1 MINEY
6 GVNAVDDRGISI
18 LQWAAIKGNE
28 ELTHYLLKNG
38 ADLQHRDSN
47 SRTAVQLATLKGKP
61 AVVEFLLQ
69 SGADVCFVL
78 ENEIVFSSSWF

>member
-28 ELTHYLLKNG
+28 ELTHYLIKNG

-61 AVVEFLLQ
+61 GVVELLIK
-69 SGADVCFVL
+69 SGADVSFLKIKQFVL
-78 ENEIVFSSSWF
+78 WF